1 MFNKALRVCTHV
13 CILLQKGVALG
24 GLVSLTRGE
33 LLPMSKVFASLFL
46 AIVDH
51 GIRHDEP
58 SMKKSVQLLPT
69 GI

>member
-1 MFNKALRVCTHV
+1 M
-13 CILLQKGVALG
+13 G